1 LKTKPRSK
9 IDIMCQILAAANGGG
24 VTRTKITYKAY
35 LTFLQV
41 KKFLID
47 LTERNLVQYE
57 SDTQTFR
64 TTEKGL
70 RLLNAYNELSEFIR
84 KEQYLA
90 K

>member
-1 LKTKPRSK
+1 MKPRSK

-24 VTRTKITYKAY
+24 VTGTRISYKAF

-41 KKFLID
+41 KKFLVD
-47 LTERNLVQYE
+47 LTERDLVQYDR
-57 SDTQTFR
+57 DTQTFK

-70 RLLNAYNELSEFIR
+70 RLLNAYNELGEFIR
-84 KEQYLA
+84 KEQYLT

>member
-1 LKTKPRSK
+1 
-9 IDIMCQILAAANGGG
+9 MCQILSAANGGG

-41 KKFLID
+41 KKSLVD
-47 LTERNLVQYE
+47 LTERNLVQYYN
-57 SDTQTFR
+57 DTQTFK

-70 RLLNAYNELSEFIR
+70 RLLNAYNELCEFIR